1 MSAISDKKIYKS
13 MCNGKI
19 KNATGSPAAI
29 GSRNAVGPQMVGA
42 GHVAAGSGTWVQPVP
57 VRDGC
62 WLPVPQRWL
71 VPGRETH
78 GRRAGD
84 RDMDRNDM
92 QRG

>member
-1 MSAISDKKIYKS
+1 

-42 GHVAAGSGTWVQPVP
+42 GHVAAGSGTWVQPIS

-62 WLPVPQRWL
+62 QSTSGGWSQA
-71 VPGRETH
+71 GRHMAGWQET
-78 GRRAGD
+78 
-84 RDMDRNDM
+84 
-92 QRG
+92 